1 MHALN
6 LLVVVKTFPRKVD
19 GETLDMCE
27 VILARMCGAVRD
39 YCTERFQGHEHLS
52 TVYGVECAAENVP

>member
-27 VILARMCGAVRD
+27 VVLARMCGAVRD
-39 YCTERFQGHEHLS
+39 YCNERFQGHEHLS
-52 TVYGVECAAENVP
+52 TV